1 MEFFSIKPEV
11 FGLDISDS
19 SLKIAKL
26 KKSRAPFFDLASWGE
41 FEIAPRIVK
50 GGEIRDKQALI
61 KIIKE
66 ALAKVKGEKLRT
78 KYAVA
83 SLPEQKAFL
92 QVIQKPKMTKEELR
106 SAIIYEAENHIPL
119 PIEQVYLDF
128 RVISPS
134 FLKEDSVQEVLVVAL
149 PKTIVD
155 SYLSVFKK
163 AGILPK
169 VFETESIA
177 ISRALI
183 KNEESQ
189 FPLALIDLEET
200 KANFIIFLKNSIRF
214 TSSILVS
221 EGQFA
226 LLSEEIKKYVEYFQ
240 SHHPEIKKIE
250 KILVSGN
257 SPKLKEISEILSK
270 DLKISVKFGN
280 PWVNI
285 LPEGANPKLSPEDSL
300 KYTTALG
307 LALVGVQSK

>member
-1 MEFFSIKPEV
+1 M
-11 FGLDISDS
+11 
-19 SLKIAKL
+19 
-26 KKSRAPFFDLASWGE
+26 
-41 FEIAPRIVK
+41 
-50 GGEIRDKQALI
+50 
-61 KIIKE
+61 
-66 ALAKVKGEKLRT
+66 
-78 KYAVA
+78 A

-92 QVIQKPKMTKEELR
+92 QVIQMPKMTKEELQ